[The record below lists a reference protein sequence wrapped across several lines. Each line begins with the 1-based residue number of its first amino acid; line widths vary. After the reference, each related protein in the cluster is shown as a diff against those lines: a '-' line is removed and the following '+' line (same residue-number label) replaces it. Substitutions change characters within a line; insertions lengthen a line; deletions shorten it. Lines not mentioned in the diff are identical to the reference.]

1 MAVSNIF
8 YFHPYLGKI
17 PILTNIFQVGW
28 NHQLLTLPCKHGET
42 HKTYETH
49 VENIRNFPFG
59 NIIFGSGIAS
69 PIIFK
74 RPAASIS
81 RSTTYKSN
89 PICKTFWHFWHE
101 KPWIQARNWTK
112 NPDFIRGNFGSF
124 KSWNWD
130 RHSDLPC
137 NNKHILDCELTIQCI
152 GCFESL
158 TKNWRSCSLFHPV
171 AIYQSRSHMVRWS
184 EVKRKV
190 ESSFVRLLWRR
201 WWHQSCASVVVFFVF
216 FSSP

>member
-137 NNKHILDCELTIQCI
+137 NNKHILDCELTIAMYWMFWVPHQKLEKLFLISPC
-152 GCFESL
+152 CHLSKSL
-158 TKNWRSCSLFHPV
+158 PHGQVVGGEEKGGVIVRTAALAAMV
-171 AIYQSRSHMVRWS
+171 APKLCVCGG
-184 EVKRKV
+184 
-190 ESSFVRLLWRR
+190 FL
-201 WWHQSCASVVVFFVF
+201 CF